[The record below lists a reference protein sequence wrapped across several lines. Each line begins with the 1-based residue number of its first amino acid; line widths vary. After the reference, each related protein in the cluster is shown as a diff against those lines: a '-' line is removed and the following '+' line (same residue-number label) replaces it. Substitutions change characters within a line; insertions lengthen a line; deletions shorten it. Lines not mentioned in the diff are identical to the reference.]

1 MAKGGIVLRIKDVYP
16 SKAQYKKGEKVE
28 IIVEVENIISESKIK
43 CSVFNLHKNILV
55 RYKIISP
62 WENIVK
68 IQLCIDNPK
77 EMLCGYGVKIELY
90 NKDEKVHQC
99 CTAFDILDS
108 WKYAPRYGFLAEFSK
123 EDFDDKEDLKEM
135 NKYHL
140 NVVQYYDWM
149 YRHDDL
155 IPPSDEFTDA
165 LGRKLSLRT
174 VSEKINLAH
183 KYNMEAMG
191 YAAVYASSP
200 EFYEKNKDSALYK
213 NNGEAMDFS
222 GFLYLMDISRESK
235 WHEHIIHEFYNAV
248 KFGFDGIHM
257 DQYGFPKEAVIKAN
271 GINTVR
277 NLREDFPNLI
287 NDTRSYIEGKGKKV
301 SLIFNAVNNWPVET
315 VSKAEE
321 DAVYI
326 EVWPP
331 NDTYGDLYNLISN
344 AKKLTPDKQV
354 ILAAYM
360 KPFLKETNTIE
371 EQAENAALL
380 TMASIFASGGFHLL
394 LGENNG
400 ILCDAYYPK
409 YRKVSSESFKKKL
422 RSYYDFIVKFEELL
436 YDFNI
441 IDTTM
446 VNTGGINGEYII
458 SGEKASPKAE
468 ANSIWTLIKEKPG
481 YKIINLVNF
490 VGVDNMNWNSAKE
503 KSPCKVKDI
512 VISLLTCN
520 EIKAVYLCSPDFEQ
534 GTPVKLNFEYEDT
547 DQGRKIKFKIPILE
561 IWDLVY
567 LVY

>member
-1 MAKGGIVLRIKDVYP
+1 MRIKDVYP
-16 SKAQYKKGEKVE
+16 SKAQYKKNEKIE
-28 IIVEVENIISESKIK
+28 IIVEVENIISASKLK
-43 CSVFNLHKNILV
+43 CNVYKLHENILTQD
-55 RYKIISP
+55 KILNPS
-62 WENIVK
+62 ENIVK
-68 IQLCIDNPK
+68 IEFSIDNTK
-77 EMLCGYGVKIELY
+77 GMLCGYGVKIELY
-90 NKDEKVHQC
+90 VKDEKVQESS
-99 CTAFDILDS
+99 TAFDILDS
-108 WKYAPRYGFLAEFSK
+108 WRYAPRYGFMADFSP
-123 EDFDDKEDLKEM
+123 EDFVDKEDLKEM

-155 IPPSDEFTDA
+155 IPPEDEFIDP
-165 LGRKLSLRT
+165 LQRRLSLRT
-174 VSEKINLAH
+174 VKNKINLGH
-183 KYNMEAMG
+183 EYGMEAMG
-191 YAAVYASSP
+191 YGAVYAASP

-213 NNGEAMDFS
+213 NNGKAMDFA
-222 GFLYLMDISRESK
+222 GFLYLMDISMGSK
-235 WHEHIIHEFYNAV
+235 WHEHIIHEFYKAV

-257 DQYGFPKEAVIKAN
+257 DQYGYPKEAIGRVM
-271 GINTVR
+271 GVNTIR
-277 NLREDFPNLI
+277 NLREDFPDLI
-287 NDTRSYIEGKGKKV
+287 NNTRSYIEEKGRKV

-344 AKKLTPDKQV
+344 AKKLTPNKQV

-360 KPFLKETNTIE
+360 KPFLKELNTAE
-371 EQAENAALL
+371 EKAENAALL
-380 TMASIFASGGFHLL
+380 AMASIFASGGFHLL

-409 YRKVSSESFKKKL
+409 YRIVVNESFKKKL

-446 VNTGGINGEYII
+446 VNTGGINGEYTIY
-458 SGEKASPKAE
+458 GEKASPKAE
-468 ANSIWTLIKEKPG
+468 VNSIWTLIKEKPG

-490 VGVDNMNWNSAKE
+490 VGVDDMNWNTAKE
-503 KSPCKVKDI
+503 KAPDKVKNI
-512 VISLLTCN
+512 VLSLLTCN

-534 GTPVKLNFEYEDT
+534 RTPVKLNFEYEET
-547 DQGRKIKFKIPILE
+547 DQGRKIKFEIPILE
-561 IWDLVY
+561 IWDLIY

>member
-1 MAKGGIVLRIKDVYP
+1 MRIKDVYP
-16 SKAQYKKGEKVE
+16 SKAQYKKNEKIE
-28 IIVEVENIISESKIK
+28 IIVEVENIISPSKLK
-43 CSVFNLHKNILV
+43 CSVYKLHENILTQD
-55 RYKIISP
+55 KILNPS
-62 WENIVK
+62 ENIVK
-68 IQLCIDNPK
+68 IEFPINNTK
-77 EMLCGYGVKIELY
+77 GMMCGYGVKIELY
-90 NKDEKVHQC
+90 IKDEKVQESS
-99 CTAFDILDS
+99 TAFDILDS
-108 WKYAPRYGFLAEFSK
+108 WRYAPRYGFMTDFSP
-123 EDFDDKEDLKEM
+123 EDFGDKDDLKEM

-155 IPPSDEFTDA
+155 IPPEDEFIDP
-165 LGRKLSLRT
+165 LQRRLSLRT
-174 VSEKINLAH
+174 VKNKINKGH
-183 KYNMEAMG
+183 EYGMEAMG
-191 YAAVYASSP
+191 YGAVYAASP

-213 NNGEAMDFS
+213 NNGEAMDFA
-222 GFLYLMDISRESK
+222 GFLYLMDISMGSK
-235 WHEHIIHEFYNAV
+235 WHEHIIREFYKAV

-257 DQYGFPKEAVIKAN
+257 DQYGYPKEAIGRVM
-271 GINTVR
+271 GVNTIR
-277 NLREDFPNLI
+277 NLREDFPTLI
-287 NDTRSYIEGKGKKV
+287 NNTRSYIEEKRGKV

-344 AKKLTPDKQV
+344 AKKLTPNKQV

-360 KPFLKETNTIE
+360 KPFLKEINTIE
-371 EQAENAALL
+371 EHAENAALL

-400 ILCDAYYPK
+400 VLCDAYYPK
-409 YRKVSSESFKKKL
+409 YKTVSSESFKKKL
-422 RSYYDFIVKFEELL
+422 RSYYDFIVRFEELL

-446 VNTGGINGEYII
+446 VNTGGINGEYTI

-490 VGVDNMNWNSAKE
+490 VGVDNMNWNTAKE
-503 KSPCKVKDI
+503 KAPAKVKNI
-512 VISLLTCN
+512 VLSLLTCN

-534 GTPVKLNFEYEDT
+534 KTLVKLDFEYEET
-547 DQGRKIKFKIPILE
+547 DQGRKLKFEIPILE
-561 IWDLVY
+561 TWDLIY